1 MLINSRL
8 GIYLLWSGTLVSIEV
23 RAILVASLVIL
34 GILFLATFILV
45 LRAAAVVNLVVLV
58 VRL

>member
-8 GIYLLWSGTLVSIEV
+8 GIYLLWSGTLFSIEV
-23 RAILVASLVIL
+23 RAILEASLVIL

>member
-1 MLINSRL
+1 MLINSSL
-8 GIYLLWSGTLVSIEV
+8 GIYLLWSGTLFSIEV

>member
-8 GIYLLWSGTLVSIEV
+8 GIYLLWSGTVFSIEV

>member
-8 GIYLLWSGTLVSIEV
+8 GIYLLWSGTLFSIEV